1 MPILPLIVATGMVLL
16 TVSIQILGLA
26 LLIWLM
32 RWRGRRIANFTYF
45 AQQAGVIL
53 SVVMGLFFMH
63 TLQIWLYAVLF
74 MAVGAIGSLEEAV
87 YFSTASFTT
96 VGYGDVLLQS
106 PWRVVAAIESANGF
120 LLLGWSTVF
129 LLNVVSRLRSVEM
142 EWLEGRSEPDLFNRR
157 GLDE

>member
-87 YFSTASFTT
+87 YFSPTASCRTRT
-96 VGYGDVLLQS
+96 PL
-106 PWRVVAAIESANGF
+106 
-120 LLLGWSTVF
+120 
-129 LLNVVSRLRSVEM
+129 
-142 EWLEGRSEPDLFNRR
+142 
-157 GLDE
+157 